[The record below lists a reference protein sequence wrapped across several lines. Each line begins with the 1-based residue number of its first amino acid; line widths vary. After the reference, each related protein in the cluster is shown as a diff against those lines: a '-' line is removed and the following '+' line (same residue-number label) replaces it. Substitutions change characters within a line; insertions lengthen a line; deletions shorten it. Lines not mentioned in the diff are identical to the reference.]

1 MPDLLIE
8 LFSEE
13 IPARMQGRA
22 RDDLRKLVTDGLV
35 EAGLTYASAGAFSTP
50 RRLVLSVEGL
60 TAESRPVREE
70 RKGPSTSAPAQAV
83 EGFLRSTGLTID
95 QLERRAEKKGETF
108 YAVVEKPGRPAS
120 VIVAE
125 VLEAVIRAF
134 LWPKS
139 MRWGSGSLRW
149 VRPLQS
155 IICLLTDEA
164 GAHVV
169 PMEVDGIKAGN
180 VTEGHRFM
188 GNGRFTVSGFDDYAV
203 KLKRAKVVLD
213 TAEREAAIWQ
223 GAQNLAFAA
232 GMEVVADPG
241 LLSEV
246 AGLVE
251 WPVPL
256 MGRIADTFLGLP
268 PEVLQTSM
276 KEHQKF
282 FSVRNP
288 KTGRIEG
295 FVTVAN
301 IEAADGGEVI
311 LKGNQKVLAARLSD
325 AKFFWEND
333 LRVAKAGMGEW
344 AEGLKAVTFH
354 NKLGSQAER
363 IERIAALAREIA
375 PLVGANPD
383 DAEYAAKIAKLDL
396 RSAMVGEFPE
406 LQGVMGRYYAQA
418 ALQENPAPDLI
429 RGLPL
434 TPRGPGSS
442 PGRVSAIADAA
453 RDHWRPKGESDGVPV
468 EPVSVAVALADKID
482 TLTGFWAIDEKP
494 TGSKDP
500 FALRRAALGV
510 IRLVLGNG
518 VRWNLASIMELA
530 LVQLSEQV
538 GRRGNAYY
546 YAMSKLDE
554 VVGPTI
560 VQLKLLR
567 DDLMRFNLLLVVELT
582 DDELAL
588 VYQHDALPGFDHSQ
602 IKAALNVGHLLTS
615 DLLAFFHD
623 RLKVYLKDQGVRHD
637 VIDAC
642 LAMPGTDDL
651 TLLVKRATALSET
664 LKTEDGANLL
674 QGFKRANNILS
685 QAEAKDGV
693 EYSFGADVKFAET
706 DEERA
711 LFAALDKAE
720 AAITPAMAQE
730 DFAMAMA
737 AMAALRAPIDAF
749 FTAVQVN
756 ADNEIVRR
764 NRLNLLHR
772 IRAICSGVADLTRIE
787 G

>member
-13 IPARMQGRA
+13 IPARMQGKA

-70 RKGPSTSAPAQAV
+70 RKGPSVSAPAQAV
-83 EGFLRSTGLTID
+83 EGFLRSTGLTLD
-95 QLERRAEKKGETF
+95 QLERRADKKGETF
-108 YAVVEKPGRPAS
+108 YAVVEKPGRAAAE
-120 VIVAE
+120 IVAE
-125 VLEAVIRAF
+125 VLEGVIRTF
-134 LWPKS
+134 PWPKS
-139 MRWGSGSLRW
+139 MRWGAGSLRW

-155 IICLLTDEA
+155 IICLLSDES

-180 VTEGHRFM
+180 TTEGHRFM
-188 GNGRFTVSGFDDYAV
+188 GNGRFTVSGFDDYVV

-223 GAQNLAFAA
+223 GAQNLAFAS

-241 LLSEV
+241 LLAEV

-256 MGRIADTFLGLP
+256 MGRIADAFLGLP

-344 AEGLKAVTFH
+344 VEGLKAVTFH

-375 PLVGANPD
+375 PLVGADPA
-383 DAEYAAKIAKLDL
+383 DAEYAARIAKLDL

-418 ALQENPAPDLI
+418 ALQEDPAPDLI
-429 RGLPL
+429 RGLGL
-434 TPRGPGSS
+434 TGGGPGSG

-453 RDHWRPKGESDGVPV
+453 RDHWRPKGESDSVPA

-518 VRWNLASIMELA
+518 VRVGLLATLATAESSLKTAMQRAERYTWWNRE
-530 LVQLSEQV
+530 
-538 GRRGNAYY
+538 
-546 YAMSKLDE
+546 DE
-554 VVGPTI
+554 VIEIISKFFGIDVDEAETR
-560 VQLKLLR
+560 L
-567 DDLMRFNLLLVVELT
+567 DDLFSEVINSQG
-582 DDELAL
+582 AA
-588 VYQHDALPGFDHSQ
+588 YDALE
-602 IKAALNVGHLLTS
+602 KAGIPLERQGGVEATNQF
-615 DLLAFFHD
+615 DLLSFFHD

-642 LAMPGTDDL
+642 LAMPGNDDL

-693 EYSFGADVKFAET
+693 EYSFGAELKFAET

-720 AAITPAMAQE
+720 AAIGPAMAKE
-730 DFAMAMA
+730 DFGTAMA
-737 AMAALRAPIDAF
+737 AMAALRGPIDAF

-756 ADNEIVRR
+756 SDNQIVRR

-772 IRAICSGVADLTRIE
+772 IRAVCSGVADLTRIE

>member
-22 RDDLRKLVTDGLV
+22 REDLRKLVTDGLV

-50 RRLVLSVEGL
+50 RRLVLAVEGL
-60 TAESRPVREE
+60 TGESRPVREE

-83 EGFLRSTGLTID
+83 EGFLRSTGLTLE
-95 QLERRAEKKGETF
+95 QLERRADKKGETF
-108 YAVVEKPGRPAS
+108 YAVVEKPGRQAAE
-120 VIVAE
+120 IVAE
-125 VLEAVIRAF
+125 VLEGVIRNF
-134 LWPKS
+134 PWPKS
-139 MRWGSGSLRW
+139 MRWGSGTLRW

-155 IICLLTDEA
+155 IICLLSDES

-169 PMEVDGIKAGN
+169 PMEVDGIVAGN
-180 VTEGHRFM
+180 TTEGHRFM
-188 GNGRFTVSGFDDYAV
+188 GNGRFVVTGFDDYVV

-241 LLSEV
+241 LLTEV

-256 MGRIADTFLGLP
+256 MGRIADAFLGLP

-282 FSVRNP
+282 FSVKNP

-344 AEGLKAVTFH
+344 VEGLKAVTFH

-363 IERIAALAREIA
+363 IERIAALARAIA
-375 PLVGANPD
+375 PLVGADAD
-383 DAEYAAKIAKLDL
+383 DAERAARLAKLDL

-406 LQGVMGRYYAQA
+406 LQGVMGRYYALEA
-418 ALQENPAPDLI
+418 GEKA
-429 RGLPL
+429 
-434 TPRGPGSS
+434 S
-442 PGRVSAIADAA
+442 VADAA
-453 RDHWRPKGESDGVPV
+453 RDHWRPKGESDSVPT

-510 IRLVLGNG
+510 VRLVLGN
-518 VRWNLASIMELA
+518 
-530 LVQLSEQV
+530 
-538 GRRGNAYY
+538 
-546 YAMSKLDE
+546 E
-554 VVGPTI
+554 VKGSL
-560 VQLKLLR
+560 LKLMDAPMRRAKLATFPER
-567 DDLMRFNLLLVVELT
+567 DSNPAMKELDDRVAIVHLVE
-582 DDELAL
+582 
-588 VYQHDALPGFDHSQ
+588 
-602 IKAALNVGHLLTS
+602 
-615 DLLAFFHD
+615 FFHD

-637 VIDAC
+637 IIDAC
-642 LAMPGTDDL
+642 LAMPGNDDL

-693 EYSFGADVKFAET
+693 EYSFGADLKFAET
-706 DEERA
+706 EEERA
-711 LFAALDKAE
+711 LFGALDKAE
-720 AAITPAMAQE
+720 AAITPAMQAE
-730 DFAMAMA
+730 DFGTAMA
-737 AMAALRAPIDAF
+737 AMAGLRAPIDAF

-756 ADNEIVRR
+756 SDNEIIRR

-772 IRAICSGVADLTRIE
+772 IRSICSGVADLTRIE